1 MSKVIMYHYIKSFD
15 KNFPFLNFL
24 HIDSFKKQ
32 IKYLTSK
39 KKFIKSES
47 DIKKLYFKNNYLLT
61 FDDGF
66 KEHLNVAKFLK
77 KKNILGVF
85 FIPSFPL
92 KKKTFLPIHKIHL
105 IFARYSSD
113 EIIKIFKQFKIAMNQ
128 NKNYNIFSTF
138 QNQKKFSK
146 KLNQMK

>member
-47 DIKKLYFKNNYLLT
+47 DIKKLYFKNNYLLN
-61 FDDGF
+61 F
-66 KEHLNVAKFLK
+66 
-77 KKNILGVF
+77 
-85 FIPSFPL
+85 
-92 KKKTFLPIHKIHL
+92 
-105 IFARYSSD
+105 
-113 EIIKIFKQFKIAMNQ
+113 
-128 NKNYNIFSTF
+128 
-138 QNQKKFSK
+138 
-146 KLNQMK
+146 